1 MTTIKKNKLIWPLL
15 ATLITSFGVFTAA
28 EDSLPPLKDGRAPAS
43 AGESLEQEK
52 MDQKLKTGSL

>member
-1 MTTIKKNKLIWPLL
+1 MKKNKHISLLL

-28 EDSLPPLKDGRAPAS
+28 EDLLLPLKDGRAPAS